1 MSRNDHSPDRPSG
14 RQPAPEGTH
23 AVIVIGS
30 FRRWLS
36 GTTRECRGVDHKDDP
51 PAAVETDSSR
61 LRPSLPPSAGE
72 RVSIACSRPIAFGHI
87 PSRRGAGPPAIAV
100 GLPAVIHSRRIF
112 RKSGHDPSCRVAP
125 FVASPHSLA
134 HYEWPNNA
142 PGPPQGAASSVK
154 PQGLSRPSPADRLGP
169 RLAPVRTMPT
179 AASMP
184 PGRGL
189 VKHAFGRVSGSGRA
203 RCSDPSDHPAFP
215 MFGRRR
221 RIGPHN
227 AACRPPEPSAPTP
240 LMMPISGLPT
250 ETYPARVSMRARPRH
265 APGISCPNP
274 SRCRRHS
281 RRVPAVRRGGPRAAA
296 THRLA
301 DVAHLGHT
309 HAALSR
315 DRVPADG
322 PRCSR
327 LSARPQD
334 HA

>member
-142 PGPPQGAASSVK
+142 PVPRRAPRHRSSRRGCLDRHLQIASVHGSPPFE
-154 PQGLSRPSPADRLGP
+154 P
-169 RLAPVRTMPT
+169 
-179 AASMP
+179 
-184 PGRGL
+184 
-189 VKHAFGRVSGSGRA
+189 
-203 RCSDPSDHPAFP
+203 C
-215 MFGRRR
+215 RRR
-221 RIGPHN
+221 RR
-227 AACRPPEPSAPTP
+227 CRP
-240 LMMPISGLPT
+240 
-250 ETYPARVSMRARPRH
+250 
-265 APGISCPNP
+265 
-274 SRCRRHS
+274 
-281 RRVPAVRRGGPRAAA
+281 AVAW
-296 THRLA
+296 
-301 DVAHLGHT
+301 
-309 HAALSR
+309 
-315 DRVPADG
+315 
-322 PRCSR
+322 
-327 LSARPQD
+327 
-334 HA
+334 